1 MQLLVLK
8 LQPEGPGVS
17 RVILGRERCWETP
30 FCTLPLPRG
39 AEGMRR
45 QGLLKAEGVGPPRSP
60 PAPLQADVPCPPR
73 SFLTLPTLVPHR
85 ERRVP
90 DSEDQRGLCSRALQD
105 HSNQKVI
112 LTF

>member
-1 MQLLVLK
+1 MQSLVLK

-17 RVILGRERCWETP
+17 RAILGRERCRETP

-39 AEGMRR
+39 AEGLRR
-45 QGLLKAEGVGPPRSP
+45 HGLLKAEGVGLRSP
-60 PAPLQADVPCPPR
+60 PAPLKADVPCPPR
-73 SFLTLPTLVPHR
+73 SFPTLPALAPHR
-85 ERRVP
+85 ERRLP
-90 DSEDQRGLCSRALQD
+90 DSDDQRGLCSRALQD